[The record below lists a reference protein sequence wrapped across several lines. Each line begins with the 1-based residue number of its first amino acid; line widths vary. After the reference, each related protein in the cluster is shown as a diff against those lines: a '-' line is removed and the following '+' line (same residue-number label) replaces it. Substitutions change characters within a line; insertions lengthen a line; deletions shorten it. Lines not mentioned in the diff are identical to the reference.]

1 MLRALGLVRQF
12 RKAVEMVQIL
22 FATEAEDMGLFSK
35 LRNMKIL
42 LVDDDE
48 WIRDSLSVFFEAEG
62 CHLLALETAE
72 EALQVLNRQSYD
84 IIISDYRLPGMD
96 GLELLSRIGNSH
108 PHAMKVL
115 FIAYGNTD
123 VVCEASSIGI
133 DRLIQKPFTIEVI
146 KESIAQL
153 MEKREK
159 KNHHLYAKSGSQQ
172 GLTTV

>member
-1 MLRALGLVRQF
+1 
-12 RKAVEMVQIL
+12 
-22 FATEAEDMGLFSK
+22 MGLFSK
-35 LRNMKIL
+35 LRKMKIL

-96 GLELLSRIGNSH
+96 GLELLSLIGNSH
-108 PHAMKVL
+108 PHAMKILVT
-115 FIAYGNTD
+115 AYGNKD
-123 VVCEASSIGI
+123 VVSEASRIGI
-133 DRLIQKPFTIEVI
+133 DDLIQKPFKIEVV

-159 KNHHLYAKSGSQQ
+159 KNHDLHAKSGSQQ
-172 GLTTV
+172 RLTTV